1 MPHLQFDINIRL
13 SEEDRTEFCEFVK
26 VQFGKIMKTGTD
38 HIAVTLREYEKGS
51 LSLGRA
57 KKNESVCLMNLDLR
71 EGRSDKQKRD
81 LVDAYMNEVSKKFGV
96 SVANQYVTFTS
107 HTGAD
112 FHLYERSLTNWKK
125 NDDPLK

>member
-1 MPHLQFDINIRL
+1 MPHLQFDINIKL
-13 SEEDRTEFCEFVK
+13 NDEDRSEFCDFVK
-26 VQFGKIMKTGTD
+26 VQFGRIMKTGTD
-38 HIAVTLREYEKGS
+38 HIAVSLREYEKGS

-57 KKNESVCLMNLDLR
+57 KKNEGVCLMNLDLR
-71 EGRSDKQKRD
+71 KGRSDKQKRD

-96 SVANQYVTFTS
+96 SVVNQYVTFTS

-112 FHLYERSLTNWKK
+112 FNLYERSLTNWKK